1 MNNRDPYD
9 ILGISS
15 DSEMSVIKAAF
26 IKLVE
31 ALETNSGN
39 TGDNIL
45 RSELEWAYSELS
57 DPNKRNEYRNKK
69 GSIDNSVR
77 DISEIVSDIEH
88 PTIEVEN
95 KNELWSVL
103 LSTGIFLLMIG
114 TIGYGLYFVGA
125 ARSDKEYFGD
135 GGKEIQ
141 SIGSSI
147 TPVSVIPTGIPE
159 ISVMHTATV
168 ESLKVT
174 ATHEALVVYSE
185 GLTATNYA
193 KMMPSATP
201 TSVLVQACPN
211 AVSVNIRTGPST
223 AYTILGQLLQ
233 GDCFVVYGRN
243 EESSWFAITEAPRPS
258 MNDGWVSGELI
269 DMDSSGNELEVIYLD

>member
-31 ALETNSGN
+31 SLETNSGN

-125 ARSDKEYFGD
+125 ARSDK
-135 GGKEIQ
+135 
-141 SIGSSI
+141 
-147 TPVSVIPTGIPE
+147 
-159 ISVMHTATV
+159 
-168 ESLKVT
+168 
-174 ATHEALVVYSE
+174 
-185 GLTATNYA
+185 
-193 KMMPSATP
+193 
-201 TSVLVQACPN
+201 
-211 AVSVNIRTGPST
+211 
-223 AYTILGQLLQ
+223 
-233 GDCFVVYGRN
+233 
-243 EESSWFAITEAPRPS
+243 
-258 MNDGWVSGELI
+258 
-269 DMDSSGNELEVIYLD
+269 